1 MHLARCRVSLVPC
14 APVWRSVILDLTV
27 TVTLTNDAAV
37 PDQQGGDTD
46 KFETGGASHHGLWSP
61 EPAP

>member
-1 MHLARCRVSLVPC
+1 M
-14 APVWRSVILDLTV
+14 
-27 TVTLTNDAAV
+27 LTNESGV

-61 EPAP
+61 QPAP